1 MKILKCLKLAFALLI
16 CFGAYAVHADNLST
30 CLSGKYPILCDK
42 SKLTDAQRQQAITAE
57 RSENLKTCLSGKYP
71 ILCKKN
77 LLSSTELEAVKTAE
91 RRENLATCITG
102 KYPILCKRELLNP
115 EERSRVLSAEAREN
129 LATCLTGRYRSLCN
143 KNLLTAEQKTLTE
156 AAEKRFQQTSPAQT
170 RTRRKGSS
178 GCESGHWVQDVMADG
193 EFVKLEDGSVW
204 EIDVVD
210 QIDTMLWLP
219 ATDIIACPDK
229 LINTEDNETVGARRI
244 R

>member
-1 MKILKCLKLAFALLI
+1 MKILKCLKLACALLI
-16 CFGAYAVHADNLST
+16 CIGVYPVHADNLST
-30 CLSGKYPILCDK
+30 CLSGKYPSLCDRN
-42 SKLTDAQRQQAITAE
+42 KLTDSQRQQAIAAE
-57 RSENLKTCLSGKYP
+57 RIENLKTCLSGKYP

-77 LLSSTELEAVKTAE
+77 SLSATELEAVNTAE
-91 RRENLATCITG
+91 RRENLATCMTG
-102 KYPILCKRELLNP
+102 KYPILCKRELLNA
-115 EERSRVLSAEAREN
+115 EERTRVLSAETREN

-156 AAEKRFQQTSPAQT
+156 AAEKRFQQAGPAPASA
-170 RTRRKGSS
+170 RRKGSS
-178 GCESGHWVQDVMADG
+178 GCESGHWVQDIMSNG

-204 EIDVVD
+204 EIDGVD

-219 ATDIIACPDK
+219 TTDIIACPDK